1 MIEETPSNAPPIKSL
16 EFGNSVFEPISKD
29 SSTHSNTPNIA
40 TLVAVVQ
47 AQQAALTAQMAAMAL
62 EMEKLLQNPPF
73 QSLEPPIE
81 ATAGALGENPLN
93 LETQSKIHRKE
104 QRPTV
109 WKEGQANEFITWL
122 SKFEKIAQFN
132 KWDDAN
138 KCENMAI
145 NLEGAAA
152 RHFDT
157 LTWDVQCDWPTLR
170 AALIQ
175 RFKGSPTTWA
185 RQLRT
190 KWDELSFQPNKHVDF
205 HSYADQMMWLAKERQ
220 LGELECVAHL
230 LDKGLLHHPAPR
242 QDLTLHPPA
251 SLHEALQRCEDYFS
265 LNPN

>member
-16 EFGNSVFEPISKD
+16 EFGNSVFKPISKD

-47 AQQAALTAQMAAMAL
+47 AQQTALTAQMAAMAL

-170 AALIQ
+170 AALIR

-190 KWDELSFQPNKHVDF
+190 KWDELSFQPDKHVDF
-205 HSYADQMMWLAKERQ
+205 HSYADQMLWLAKERQ
-220 LGELECVAHL
+220 LGESECVAHL